1 MNSEKKIN
9 LSQKFKDQ
17 ISPQSQFLK
26 KKITGIKK
34 IIAIPSAKGGVGKS
48 QLVQTYL

>member
-17 ISPQSQFLK
+17 LSPQSQFLK
-26 KKITGIKK
+26 KKN
-34 IIAIPSAKGGVGKS
+34 
-48 QLVQTYL
+48 LWN